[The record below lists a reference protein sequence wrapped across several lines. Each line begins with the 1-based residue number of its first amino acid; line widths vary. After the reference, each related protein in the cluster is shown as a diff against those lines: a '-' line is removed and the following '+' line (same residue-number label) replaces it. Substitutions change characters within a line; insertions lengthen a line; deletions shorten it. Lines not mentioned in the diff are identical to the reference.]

1 MTSPGIIDVSDNA
14 IDDSDAQYSPI
25 SSYLRGLQSSPVL
38 YHLDSDAE
46 FEALTIT
53 NWIVDML
60 ALRLPLDNDAV
71 NDVLQHGL
79 ARIAVGGFIAGEGP
93 WKHRLVFFYQSSTV
107 KKMSLASKKAEHE
120 AAVKKCKEDAN
131 VIFKMLDADGS
142 GDIDRDELKVCVW
155 VCAERGDLLSF
166 IPCLLLCLIFRT
178 PLAPDRVTNTKHT
191 GGLSRHECRDDR
203 SPYPRLRTR
212 C

>member
-120 AAVKKCKEDAN
+120 AAVKKCKEHAN

-142 GDIDRDELKVCVW
+142 GDIDRDELKVCVC
-155 VCAERGDLLSF
+155 VCVQSGAICSASSPASSSALSSAL
-166 IPCLLLCLIFRT
+166 PSHQT
-178 PLAPDRVTNTKHT
+178 A
-191 GGLSRHECRDDR
+191 
-203 SPYPRLRTR
+203 
-212 C
+212 